1 MGDTKQ
7 NIALEAKFQQ
17 DYRLVMNEFVTAAP
31 GYRGL
36 LQFFFNM

>member
-1 MGDTKQ
+1 MGGTKQ

-31 GYRGL
+31 GFSNKQGKADS
-36 LQFFFNM
+36 